1 MARAEQLKAML
12 EKDPDDVFLNF
23 SLGMEFKSTDD
34 FDSALRQF
42 DRVIE
47 LDATYLSAYLRKG
60 EVLVAMRRFDDARA
74 SLDRAAEVA
83 RQSGDQHMLD
93 NVNEL
98 LEQLP

>member
-1 MARAEQLKAML
+1 MARADQLKAML

-23 SLGMEFKSTDD
+23 SLGMEFKAANEAER
-34 FDSALRQF
+34 ALRQF

-47 LDATYLSAYLRKG
+47 LDATYLSAYIRKS
-60 EVLVAMRRFDDARA
+60 EVLVGLQRFDDARA
-74 SLDRAAEVA
+74 SLTRAADVA
-83 RQSGDQHMLD
+83 RQSADQHMLD